1 MVGEFLDGGLG
12 ETAELDTVEHA
23 PQHPGSIGNGLR
35 LADVGTL
42 RPEVGDVCPLIWA
55 ATSNAHSVRVDAFSK
70 ISAKFLPA
78 SPWSSEPSCLA
89 RLSQAAVAR

>member
-12 ETAELDTVEHA
+12 ETAELDT
-23 PQHPGSIGNGLR
+23 SNM
-35 LADVGTL
+35 
-42 RPEVGDVCPLIWA
+42 RPSTRAVSAMVSAWPMWEPSGPSRRCVRPDLA

-78 SPWSSEPSCLA
+78 SPWARQPSCLA